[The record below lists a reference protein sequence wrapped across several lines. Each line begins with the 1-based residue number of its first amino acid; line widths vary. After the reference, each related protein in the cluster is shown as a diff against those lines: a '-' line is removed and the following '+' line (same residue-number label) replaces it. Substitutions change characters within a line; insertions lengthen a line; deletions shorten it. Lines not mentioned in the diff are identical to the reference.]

1 MGEEEFVRADPDAVE
16 AFAVREVL
24 HTGKQIRGGV
34 AVITFGAVAHLAASL
49 RRVGVPER
57 VSSDTFYNLHLPA
70 RWLFGT
76 GIVMGR
82 YRNRCILC
90 GCIL

>member
-16 AFAVREVL
+16 AFAVCEVL

-82 YRNRCILC
+82 YRNRCIL
-90 GCIL
+90 

>member
-1 MGEEEFVRADPDAVE
+1 MRSGPDAVE
-16 AFAVREVL
+16 SFAVREVR

-34 AVITFGAVAHLAASL
+34 AVITFDVVAHLAASL

-70 RWLFGT
+70 RWLFGA

-82 YRNRCILC
+82 YRNRCIL
-90 GCIL
+90 